1 MKLINGTI
9 DLLDRGDLMEE
20 KILLSLIEKN
30 AKRSVT
36 DLADILQES
45 EENVFETLTM
55 LEKEKVINGYHTVIN
70 WEKANVDRVT
80 AVIDVNC
87 TPERDYGYDRVAS
100 MIYAYPEVD
109 TMYLMSGK
117 TEFIVIIYGKTMQEV
132 SNFVGSKLAVVEGV
146 TGTCTNFV
154 LKQYKSAGVIFDETE
169 SAENERLI
177 VTP

>member
-1 MKLINGTI
+1 
-9 DLLDRGDLMEE
+9 MEE
-20 KILLSLIEKN
+20 KVLLSLIEKN
-30 AKRSVT
+30 ARRSIS

-45 EENVFETLTM
+45 EENV
-55 LEKEKVINGYHTVIN
+55 LEKLTVLEREKVINGYHTVIN
-70 WEKANVDRVT
+70 WDKANVDRVT

-87 TPERDYGYDRVAS
+87 TPERDYGYDRVAG
-100 MIYAYPEVD
+100 MISLYPEVD

-154 LKQYKSAGVIFDETE
+154 LKQYKSAGVIFDSNNEE
-169 SAENERLI
+169 ENERLI